1 MADHH
6 EEEVLGKAY
15 DARLMKRL
23 LTYLWPYKWHA
34 LTALV
39 LTILSAPLGLAGPPL
54 TKVAIDLFLAPSVRF
69 ARSGVDTDAAGR
81 ARMDAYAGREEFEIE
96 ASKLDPRSRH
106 TVFVD
111 GNYLDDFTTS
121 DDGDFRRQ
129 WSNAPDSEKL
139 PLPALLSPLKNVH
152 HIDIRNTSAAV
163 VLSIDEIQPAG
174 LGRIIKNL
182 AERFGFG
189 ATAYQGLAFIAIIF
203 LIANLAAFAVQY
215 TQAIVIQTMGQYIM
229 YDLRKEIFA
238 HLQKLSVQFYDR
250 NPVGRLMTR
259 LTTDVDALNEMFT
272 AGVIAIFGDVAMIFF
287 IVIVMFLV
295 NWRLALV
302 SFSILPLLV
311 VLTTWFRLGARSA
324 FREVRVR
331 IARINAFLQEHITG
345 MPVVQLFNREEKEM
359 RRFDTI
365 NQAHRKANIDT
376 IFYYAVFYPAVE
388 IISALGIA
396 LIIWYGGGQVVRDSV
411 SLGTLFF
418 FLQLLR
424 YFYEPIS
431 DISEKYNILQSA
443 MASSERTFKLLDE
456 PVRIASP
463 EKPIRIGRASGRIE
477 FQNVWFAYN
486 DEDWILRD
494 VSFTVA
500 PGERVAFVGHTGAGK
515 TTITNLLLRFY
526 DIQRGQI
533 LIDGVNIRELDL
545 QELRANFSIVLQD
558 VFLFSGDVATNIRL
572 GNRAITDDALKE
584 AASQVHADTFI
595 QRLPEQYASELRE
608 RGAGLSVGQKQLISF
623 ARALAFDPRVL
634 ILDEATSSI
643 DTETELLIRDA
654 VERLMEGR
662 TSLVIAHRLST
673 IQSVDKIIVMHKG
686 EIRESGTHQDL
697 LAQRGL
703 YWRLYQLQFYQ
714 DYKQTFSESVAD
726 D

>member
-54 TKVAIDLFLAPSVRF
+54 TKVAIDLFLAPDPSKPVSGFALFIKSVADRF
-69 ARSGVDTDAAGR
+69 
-81 ARMDAYAGREEFEIE
+81 
-96 ASKLDPRSRH
+96 
-106 TVFVD
+106 
-111 GNYLDDFTTS
+111 
-121 DDGDFRRQ
+121 
-129 WSNAPDSEKL
+129 
-139 PLPALLSPLKNVH
+139 
-152 HIDIRNTSAAV
+152 
-163 VLSIDEIQPAG
+163 G
-174 LGRIIKNL
+174 LGS
-182 AERFGFG
+182 
-189 ATAYQGLAFIAIIF
+189 TPYQGIAFIAIVF
-203 LIANLAAFAVQY
+203 FVANLAAFAVQY

-229 YDLRKEIFA
+229 YDLRKQIFA

-302 SFSILPLLV
+302 SFSILPLLI
-311 VLTTWFRLGARSA
+311 VLTTWFRLGARSS

-359 RRFDTI
+359 RRFNTI

-396 LIIWYGGGQVVRDSV
+396 LIIWYGGGQVVRNAA

-443 MASSERTFKLLDE
+443 MASSERTFRLLDE
-456 PVRIASP
+456 PVSIASP
-463 EKPIRIGRASGRIE
+463 EKPVPIGRATGQIE
-477 FQNVWFAYN
+477 FKNVWFAYN
-486 DEDWILRD
+486 DEDWILKD
-494 VSFTVA
+494 VSFTVS

-515 TTITNLLLRFY
+515 TTITNLLMRFY

-533 LIDGVNIRELDL
+533 LIDGINIRELDL
-545 QELRANFSIVLQD
+545 AELRANFSIVLQD
-558 VFLFSGDVATNIRL
+558 VFLFSGDIATNIRL
-572 GNRAITDDALKE
+572 GNRAISDNQLQE
-584 AASQVHADTFI
+584 AAAQVHADTFI
-595 QRLPEQYASELRE
+595 RRLPEQYSSELRE

-686 EIRESGTHQDL
+686 EIRETGTHQDL

-714 DYKQTFSESVAD
+714 DYKKTFAESIAD

>member
-1 MADHH
+1 MSDHH

-15 DARLMKRL
+15 DARLMRRL

-39 LTILSAPLGLAGPPL
+39 LTMGSAPLVLAGAPL
-54 TKVAIDLFLAPSVRF
+54 TKAAIDLFLAPDPSKPVTGF
-69 ARSGVDTDAAGR
+69 AL
-81 ARMDAYAGREEFEIE
+81 F
-96 ASKLDPRSRH
+96 
-106 TVFVD
+106 
-111 GNYLDDFTTS
+111 
-121 DDGDFRRQ
+121 
-129 WSNAPDSEKL
+129 
-139 PLPALLSPLKNVH
+139 
-152 HIDIRNTSAAV
+152 
-163 VLSIDEIQPAG
+163 
-174 LGRIIKNL
+174 IKHL

-189 ATAYQGLAFIAIIF
+189 ASAYQGIVFISIVF
-203 LIANLAAFAVQY
+203 LIANIAAFAVQY
-215 TQAIVIQTMGQYIM
+215 TQAIVMQAMGQYIM
-229 YDLRKEIFA
+229 YDLRKQIFA
-238 HLQKLSVQFYDR
+238 HLQKLSVQFYDH

-272 AGVIAIFGDVAMIFF
+272 AGVIAIFGDLAMIFY
-287 IVIVMFLV
+287 IVIWMFEV
-295 NWRLALV
+295 NWQLALV
-302 SFSILPLLV
+302 SFAILPLLIA
-311 VLTTWFRLGARSA
+311 LTTWFRLGARSS
-324 FREVRVR
+324 FRSVRVR

-359 RRFDTI
+359 RKFDEI
-365 NQAHRKANIDT
+365 NEAHRKANIDT

-388 IISALGIA
+388 IIGSIGIG
-396 LIIWYGGGQVVRDSV
+396 LIIWYGGGQVVRGIATI
-411 SLGTLFF
+411 GTLVAFI
-418 FLQLLR
+418 QLAR
-424 YFYEPIS
+424 SFYEPIS

-443 MASSERTFKLLDE
+443 MASSERIFKLLDE
-456 PVRIASP
+456 PITIASP
-463 EKPIRIGRASGRIE
+463 DKPVPIGRATGQIE
-477 FQNVWFAYN
+477 FRNVWFAYK
-486 DEDWILRD
+486 DDDWILKD
-494 VSFTVA
+494 VSFTVS

-533 LIDGVNIRELDL
+533 LIDGVNIRDLDL
-545 QELRANFSIVLQD
+545 EELRANFSIVLQD
-558 VFLFSGDVATNIRL
+558 VFLFSGDIAANIRL
-572 GNRAITDDALKE
+572 GNRAITDEQLQE
-584 AASQVHADTFI
+584 AAQQVHADTFI
-595 QRLPEQYASELRE
+595 RRLPEQYGAELRE

-643 DTETELLIRDA
+643 DTETEILIRDA

-686 EIRESGTHQDL
+686 EIRETGTHQDL
-697 LAQRGL
+697 LAERGL

-714 DYKQTFSESVAD
+714 DYKSRFSESVAD

>member
-6 EEEVLGKAY
+6 EEEILGKAY
-15 DARLMKRL
+15 DARLMRRL

-39 LTILSAPLGLAGPPL
+39 LTMGSAPLVLAGAPL
-54 TKVAIDLFLAPSVRF
+54 TKAAIDLFLAPDPSKPVTGF
-69 ARSGVDTDAAGR
+69 AL
-81 ARMDAYAGREEFEIE
+81 F
-96 ASKLDPRSRH
+96 
-106 TVFVD
+106 
-111 GNYLDDFTTS
+111 
-121 DDGDFRRQ
+121 
-129 WSNAPDSEKL
+129 
-139 PLPALLSPLKNVH
+139 LKH
-152 HIDIRNTSAAV
+152 
-163 VLSIDEIQPAG
+163 
-174 LGRIIKNL
+174 L

-189 ATAYQGLAFIAIIF
+189 GSPYQGIVFISIVF
-203 LIANLAAFAVQY
+203 LIANIAAFAVQY
-215 TQAIVIQTMGQYIM
+215 TQAIVMQAMGQYIM
-229 YDLRKEIFA
+229 YDLRKQIFA
-238 HLQKLSVQFYDR
+238 HLQRLSVQFYDH

-272 AGVIAIFGDVAMIFF
+272 AGVIAIFGDLAMIFY
-287 IVIVMFLV
+287 IVIWMFQV
-295 NWRLALV
+295 NWQLALV
-302 SFSILPLLV
+302 SFAILPLLV
-311 VLTTWFRLGARSA
+311 ALTTWFRLGARSS
-324 FREVRVR
+324 FRSVRVR

-359 RRFDTI
+359 RKFDEI
-365 NQAHRKANIDT
+365 NEAHRKANIDT

-388 IISALGIA
+388 IIGSIGIG
-396 LIIWYGGGQVVRDSV
+396 LIIWYGGGQVVRGIATI
-411 SLGTLFF
+411 GTLVAFI
-418 FLQLLR
+418 QLAR
-424 YFYEPIS
+424 SFYEPIS

-443 MASSERTFKLLDE
+443 MASSERIFKLLDE
-456 PVRIASP
+456 PVTIASP
-463 EKPIRIGRASGRIE
+463 DKPVPIGRATGRIE
-477 FQNVWFAYN
+477 FRNVWFAYK
-486 DEDWILRD
+486 DDDWILKD
-494 VSFTVA
+494 VSFTVS

-545 QELRANFSIVLQD
+545 EELRANFSIVLQD
-558 VFLFSGDVATNIRL
+558 VFLFSGDIAANIRL
-572 GNRAITDDALKE
+572 GNRAITDEQLQE
-584 AASQVHADTFI
+584 ASRQVHADQFVR
-595 QRLPEQYASELRE
+595 RLPEGYAAELRE

-643 DTETELLIRDA
+643 DTETEILIRDA

-686 EIRESGTHQDL
+686 EIRETGTHQDL
-697 LAQRGL
+697 LAERGL

-714 DYKQTFSESVAD
+714 DYKRTFAESVAD

>member
-6 EEEVLGKAY
+6 EEEILGKAY
-15 DARLMKRL
+15 DARLMRRL

-34 LTALV
+34 LTSLV
-39 LTILSAPLGLAGPPL
+39 LTILSAPLVLAGPPL
-54 TKVAIDLFLAPSVRF
+54 TKAAIDLFLAPDPSKPASGF
-69 ARSGVDTDAAGR
+69 A
-81 ARMDAYAGREEFEIE
+81 
-96 ASKLDPRSRH
+96 L
-106 TVFVD
+106 
-111 GNYLDDFTTS
+111 
-121 DDGDFRRQ
+121 
-129 WSNAPDSEKL
+129 
-139 PLPALLSPLKNVH
+139 
-152 HIDIRNTSAAV
+152 
-163 VLSIDEIQPAG
+163 
-174 LGRIIKNL
+174 IIKNL
-182 AERFGFG
+182 ADRFGFG
-189 ATAYQGLAFIAIIF
+189 STPYQGIAFIAIIF

-215 TQAIVIQTMGQYIM
+215 TQAIVMQAMGQYIM
-229 YDLRKEIFA
+229 YDLREQIFA

-272 AGVIAIFGDVAMIFF
+272 AGVIAIFGDVAMIFY
-287 IVIVMFLV
+287 IVIWMFRV
-295 NWRLALV
+295 NWELALV
-302 SFSILPLLV
+302 SFAILPLLV
-311 VLTTWFRLGARSA
+311 ALTTWFRLGARSS
-324 FREVRVR
+324 FREVRTR

-345 MPVVQLFNREEKEM
+345 MPVVQLFNREEKEL
-359 RRFDTI
+359 RRFDNI
-365 NQAHRKANIDT
+365 NQAHRQANIDT

-388 IISALGIA
+388 IVGALGIG
-396 LIIWYGGGQVVRDSV
+396 LIIWYGGGQVIRGIATI
-411 SLGTLFF
+411 GTLVAFI
-418 FLQLLR
+418 QLAR
-424 YFYEPIS
+424 SFYEPIS

-443 MASSERTFKLLDE
+443 MASSERIFKLLDE

-463 EKPIRIGRASGRIE
+463 EKPVRIGRATGRIE

-486 DEDWILRD
+486 NEDWILKD
-494 VSFTVA
+494 VSFTVS

-533 LIDGVNIRELDL
+533 LIDGINIRDLDL
-545 QELRANFSIVLQD
+545 EELRANFSIVLQD
-558 VFLFSGDVATNIRL
+558 VFLFSGDIATNIRL
-572 GNRAITDDALKE
+572 GNRSITDDQLHE

-595 QRLPEQYASELRE
+595 QRLPDQYASELRE

-623 ARALAFDPRVL
+623 ARALAFDPRIL

-686 EIRESGTHQDL
+686 EIRETGTHQDL

-703 YWRLYQLQFYQ
+703 YWRLYQLQFYS
-714 DYKQTFSESVAD
+714 DYKRTFAESVAD

>member
-1 MADHH
+1 MAESHH

-15 DARLMKRL
+15 DARLMRRL
-23 LTYLWPYKWHA
+23 LTYLWPYKSYA
-34 LTALV
+34 LTSLV
-39 LTILSAPLGLAGPPL
+39 LTILSAPLVLAGPPL
-54 TKVAIDLFLAPSVRF
+54 TKAAIDLFLAPDPAKPASGF
-69 ARSGVDTDAAGR
+69 AL
-81 ARMDAYAGREEFEIE
+81 F
-96 ASKLDPRSRH
+96 L
-106 TVFVD
+106 
-111 GNYLDDFTTS
+111 
-121 DDGDFRRQ
+121 
-129 WSNAPDSEKL
+129 
-139 PLPALLSPLKNVH
+139 
-152 HIDIRNTSAAV
+152 
-163 VLSIDEIQPAG
+163 
-174 LGRIIKNL
+174 KNL
-182 AERFGFG
+182 ADRLGFG
-189 ATAYQGLAFIAIIF
+189 ESAYQGIAFIAIVF
-203 LIANLAAFAVQY
+203 LLASIAAFAVQY

-229 YDLRKEIFA
+229 YDLRKQVFG

-287 IVIVMFLV
+287 IVIWMFLE
-295 NWRLALV
+295 NWKLALV
-302 SFSILPLLV
+302 SFAILPLLAG
-311 VLTTWFRLGARSA
+311 LTSWFRRGARSS

-359 RRFDTI
+359 RKFDDI
-365 NQAHRKANIDT
+365 NQAHRQANIET

-388 IISALGIA
+388 IIGSIGIG
-396 LIIWYGGGQVVRDSV
+396 LIIWYGGGEVIRGTATI
-411 SLGTLFF
+411 GTLVAFI
-418 FLQLLR
+418 QLAR
-424 YFYEPIS
+424 SFYEPIS

-443 MASSERTFKLLDE
+443 MASSERIFKLLDE
-456 PVRIASP
+456 PPTIANP
-463 EKPIRIGRASGRIE
+463 KNPVHLGRARGHIE
-477 FQNVWFAYN
+477 FRNVWFAYK
-486 DEDWILRD
+486 DQDWILKD
-494 VSFTVA
+494 VSFTVE

-533 LIDGVNIRELDL
+533 RLDGVDVRELDL
-545 QELRANFSIVLQD
+545 EELRSNFGIVLQD
-558 VFLFSGDVATNIRL
+558 VFLFSGDIAANIRL
-572 GNRAITDDALKE
+572 GNRSIGDDALHD
-584 AASQVHADTFI
+584 AARQVHADAFI
-595 QRLPEQYASELRE
+595 QKLPEGYGAELRE

-662 TSLVIAHRLST
+662 TSLVVAHRLST

-686 EIRESGTHQDL
+686 EIRETGTHQDL

-714 DYKQTFSESVAD
+714 DYKRTLTESVAD

>member
-1 MADHH
+1 MAESHH

-15 DARLMKRL
+15 DARLMRRL
-23 LTYLWPYKWHA
+23 LTYLLPYKWYA
-34 LTALV
+34 LTSLV
-39 LTILSAPLGLAGPPL
+39 LTILSAPLVLAGPPL
-54 TKVAIDLFLAPSVRF
+54 TKAAIDLFLAPDPSKP
-69 ARSGVDTDAAGR
+69 ASG
-81 ARMDAYAGREEFEIE
+81 F
-96 ASKLDPRSRH
+96 
-106 TVFVD
+106 
-111 GNYLDDFTTS
+111 
-121 DDGDFRRQ
+121 
-129 WSNAPDSEKL
+129 
-139 PLPALLSPLKNVH
+139 ALLLK
-152 HIDIRNTSAAV
+152 S
-163 VLSIDEIQPAG
+163 
-174 LGRIIKNL
+174 L
-182 AERFGFG
+182 ADRFGFG
-189 ATAYQGLAFIAIIF
+189 GSPYQGITFIAGVF
-203 LIANLAAFAVQY
+203 LLASIAAFAVQY
-215 TQAIVIQTMGQYIM
+215 TQAIVMQTMGQYIM
-229 YDLRKEIFA
+229 YDLRKQIFA

-287 IVIVMFLV
+287 IVIWMFLE
-295 NWRLALV
+295 NWKLALV
-302 SFSILPLLV
+302 SFAILPLLIA
-311 VLTTWFRLGARSA
+311 LTSWFRRGARSS

-359 RRFDTI
+359 RKFDEI
-365 NQAHRKANIDT
+365 NQAHRKSNIDT

-388 IISALGIA
+388 IIGSIGIG
-396 LIIWYGGGQVVRDSV
+396 LIIWYGGGEVIRGKATIGTVVA
-411 SLGTLFF
+411 FI
-418 FLQLLR
+418 QLAR
-424 YFYEPIS
+424 MFYEPIS

-443 MASSERTFKLLDE
+443 MASSERIFKLLGE
-456 PVRIASP
+456 PVTIASP
-463 EKPIRIGRASGRIE
+463 EKPIHIGRARGQIE
-477 FQNVWFAYN
+477 FRNVWFAYN
-486 DEDWILRD
+486 DEDWILKD
-494 VSFTVA
+494 VSFTVQ

-533 LIDGVNIRELDL
+533 LLDGVDVRQLDL
-545 QELRANFSIVLQD
+545 EELRSNFSIVLQD
-558 VFLFSGDVATNIRL
+558 VFLFSGDIATNIRL
-572 GNRAITDDALKE
+572 GNRSITDDELQ
-584 AASQVHADTFI
+584 AAARQVHADTFI
-595 QRLPEQYASELRE
+595 QRLPERYGAELRE
-608 RGAGLSVGQKQLISF
+608 RGSGLSVGQKQLISF

-662 TSLVIAHRLST
+662 TSLVVAHRLST

-686 EIRESGTHQDL
+686 EIRETGTHQDL

-714 DYKQTFSESVAD
+714 DYKRTFSESVAD

>member
-15 DARLMKRL
+15 DARLMRRL
-23 LTYLWPYKWHA
+23 LKYLWPYKWHA
-34 LTALV
+34 LTSLV
-39 LTILSAPLGLAGPPL
+39 LTILSAPLVLAGPPL
-54 TKVAIDLFLAPSVRF
+54 TMVAIDVFLAPDPSKPPSGF
-69 ARSGVDTDAAGR
+69 AL
-81 ARMDAYAGREEFEIE
+81 F
-96 ASKLDPRSRH
+96 
-106 TVFVD
+106 
-111 GNYLDDFTTS
+111 
-121 DDGDFRRQ
+121 
-129 WSNAPDSEKL
+129 
-139 PLPALLSPLKNVH
+139 LKH
-152 HIDIRNTSAAV
+152 
-163 VLSIDEIQPAG
+163 
-174 LGRIIKNL
+174 L
-182 AERFGFG
+182 AEQLGFG
-189 ATAYQGLAFIAIIF
+189 ANAYQGIAFIASVF
-203 LIANLAAFAVQY
+203 LLANVAAFAVQY
-215 TQAIVIQTMGQYIM
+215 TQAIVMQAMGQYIM
-229 YDLRKEIFA
+229 YDLRKHIFA
-238 HLQKLSVQFYDR
+238 HLQKLSVSFYDR

-272 AGVIAIFGDVAMIFF
+272 AGVIAIFGDIAMIFF
-287 IVIVMFLV
+287 IVIWMFLK
-295 NWRLALV
+295 NWQLALV
-302 SFSILPLLV
+302 SFAILPLLV

-359 RRFDTI
+359 RKFDGI

-388 IISALGIA
+388 IIGAIGIA
-396 LIIWYGGGQVVRDSV
+396 LIIWYGGGQVIRQVATI
-411 SLGTLFF
+411 GTLVAFI
-418 FLQLLR
+418 QLAR
-424 YFYEPIS
+424 SFYEPIS

-443 MASSERTFKLLDE
+443 MASSERIFKLLDE
-456 PVRIASP
+456 PVTIASP
-463 EKPIRIGRASGRIE
+463 QKPVRIGRARGQIE
-477 FQNVWFAYN
+477 FRNVWFAYK
-486 DEDWILRD
+486 DEDWILKD
-494 VSFTVA
+494 VSFTVG

-533 LIDGVNIRELDL
+533 LLDGVDVREMDL
-545 QELRANFSIVLQD
+545 EELRSNFSIVLQD
-558 VFLFSGDVATNIRL
+558 VFLFSGDIATNIRL
-572 GNRAITDDALKE
+572 GNRAISDDGLHE
-584 AASQVHADTFI
+584 AARQVHADTFI
-595 QRLPEQYASELRE
+595 QKLPEGYGAELRE

-662 TSLVIAHRLST
+662 TSLVVAHRLST

-686 EIRESGTHQDL
+686 EIRETGTHQNL

-703 YWRLYQLQFYQ
+703 YWRLYQLQFYS
-714 DYKQTFSESVAD
+714 DYKRTFAESMAD

>member
-15 DARLMKRL
+15 DSRLMRRL

-34 LTALV
+34 LTSLV
-39 LTILSAPLGLAGPPL
+39 LTILSAPLVLAGPPL
-54 TKVAIDLFLAPSVRF
+54 TKAAIDLFLAPDPSKPASGF
-69 ARSGVDTDAAGR
+69 AL
-81 ARMDAYAGREEFEIE
+81 F
-96 ASKLDPRSRH
+96 
-106 TVFVD
+106 
-111 GNYLDDFTTS
+111 
-121 DDGDFRRQ
+121 
-129 WSNAPDSEKL
+129 
-139 PLPALLSPLKNVH
+139 LKH
-152 HIDIRNTSAAV
+152 
-163 VLSIDEIQPAG
+163 
-174 LGRIIKNL
+174 L
-182 AERFGFG
+182 ADRFGFG
-189 ATAYQGLAFIAIIF
+189 ESAYQGIAFIAIVF
-203 LIANLAAFAVQY
+203 LLASLAAFAVQY
-215 TQAIVIQTMGQYIM
+215 TQAIVMQTMGQYIM
-229 YDLRKEIFA
+229 YDLRKQIFA
-238 HLQKLSVQFYDR
+238 HLQKVSVQFYDR

-287 IVIVMFLV
+287 IVIWMFLE
-295 NWRLALV
+295 NWKLALV
-302 SFSILPLLV
+302 SFAILPLLV
-311 VLTTWFRLGARSA
+311 ALTSWFRRGARAS

-359 RRFDTI
+359 RKFGEI

-388 IISALGIA
+388 IIGSIGIG
-396 LIIWYGGGQVVRDSV
+396 LIIWFGGGEVIRGKATI
-411 SLGTLFF
+411 GTLVAFI
-418 FLQLLR
+418 QLAR
-424 YFYEPIS
+424 MFYEPIS

-443 MASSERTFKLLDE
+443 MASSERIFKLLDE
-456 PVRIASP
+456 PVTIASP
-463 EKPIRIGRASGRIE
+463 EKPVRIGRARGQIE
-477 FQNVWFAYN
+477 FRNVWFAYK
-486 DEDWILRD
+486 DEDWILKD
-494 VSFTVA
+494 VSFTVE
-500 PGERVAFVGHTGAGK
+500 PGKRVAFVGHTGAGK

-533 LIDGVNIRELDL
+533 LLDGVDVRELDL
-545 QELRANFSIVLQD
+545 EELRSNFSIVLQD
-558 VFLFSGDVATNIRL
+558 VFLFSGDIATNIRL
-572 GNRAITDDALKE
+572 GNRAISDEGLRDA
-584 AASQVHADTFI
+584 ARQVNADSFI
-595 QRLPEQYASELRE
+595 QRLPEGYAAELRE

-662 TSLVIAHRLST
+662 TSLVVAHRLST

-686 EIRESGTHQDL
+686 EIRETGTHQDL

-714 DYKQTFSESVAD
+714 DYKRTFAESVAD

>member
-54 TKVAIDLFLAPSVRF
+54 TKVAIDLFLAPSVHF
-69 ARSGVDTDAAGR
+69 ARSGVDTDADGR
-81 ARMDAYAGREEFEIE
+81 ARMDVYASREEFEIE
-96 ASKLDPRSRH
+96 ATKLDPRSRY
-106 TVFVD
+106 TVIVD
-111 GNYLDDFTTS
+111 GNYLGDFTTS
-121 DDGDFRRQ
+121 DSGDFRRQ
-129 WSNAPDSEKL
+129 WSNAPDSDKL

-163 VLSIDEIQPAG
+163 VLSIGELQPSG
-174 LGRIIKNL
+174 LARLIKQS

-189 ATAYQGLAFIAIIF
+189 ANAYQGIAFIAIIF
-203 LIANLAAFAVQY
+203 LLANLAAFAVQY

-229 YDLRKEIFA
+229 YDLRKQIFA

-287 IVIVMFLV
+287 IVIVMFVV

-396 LIIWYGGGQVVRDSV
+396 LIIWYGGGQVVRNGA

-486 DEDWILRD
+486 GEDWILKD
-494 VSFTVA
+494 VSFIVA

-533 LIDGVNIRELDL
+533 LIDGVNIRDLDL
-545 QELRANFSIVLQD
+545 EELRANFSIVLQD
-558 VFLFSGDVATNIRL
+558 VFLFSGDIATNIRL
-572 GNRAITDDALKE
+572 GNRAITDDALRE
-584 AASQVHADTFI
+584 AAAQVHADTFI

-623 ARALAFDPRVL
+623 ARALAFDPRIL

-686 EIRESGTHQDL
+686 EIRETGTHQDL

-714 DYKQTFSESVAD
+714 DYKQTFAESIAD